1 MAYFLSS
8 GRMRIGVAA
17 CVLAVSAAFAPS
29 GMAEESVASEP
40 EAPAADSLAQRFSD
54 AELVAKVQIASI
66 HRDIDNALSEPGMVA
81 ILGYVYSAV
90 PQQVWKGE
98 ANSLIAFRLGLNACE
113 TKLEKG
119 RSYLIFVRPDSFG
132 RLQLRSCEAVVP
144 EDQAGPL
151 LARLDQIKLQG

>member
-1 MAYFLSS
+1 MAHFFSYRSLRV
-8 GRMRIGVAA
+8 GILT
-17 CVLAVSAAFAPS
+17 CVLAASAGTA
-29 GMAEESVASEP
+29 SVGTAQE
-40 EAPAADSLAQRFSD
+40 SLADAPEVQDTDKLARRFAD

-98 ANSLIAFRLGLNACE
+98 ANSLIAFRLGLDACE

-144 EDQAGPL
+144 EDEAGPL

>member
-1 MAYFLSS
+1 MAHFFSS
-8 GRMRIGVAA
+8 SRLRIG
-17 CVLAVSAAFAPS
+17 LAVSALAVTAAVAPI
-29 GMAEESVASEP
+29 GAAEEPVAEEP
-40 EAPAADSLAQRFSD
+40 ETSKTDSLVRRFAD

-113 TKLEKG
+113 TKLQKG
-119 RSYLIFVRPDSFG
+119 GTYLIFVRPDSFG
-132 RLQLRSCEAVVP
+132 RLQLRSCEEFVP
-144 EDQAGPL
+144 EDQAAPI
-151 LARLDQIKLQG
+151 LARLEQIQSQG

>member
-1 MAYFLSS
+1 MAHFFSLSALRS
-8 GRMRIGVAA
+8 GVAVCA
-17 CVLAVSAAFAPS
+17 LTLAAVVAPT
-29 GMAEESVASEP
+29 GVAEESIAD
-40 EAPAADSLAQRFSD
+40 EAGAQEADSLLRRFAD

-119 RSYLIFVRPDSFG
+119 HSYLIFVRPDSFG
-132 RLQLRSCEAVVP
+132 RLQLRSCEAVIP
-144 EDQAGPL
+144 EDQAEPI
-151 LARLDQIKLQG
+151 LARLDQFRSQG